1 MDRSELDYSRYVRH
15 EELPSEAQQSP
26 IESPA
31 QAPVPNSAPTP
42 PPGQHSGRM
51 TQQEAREA
59 IAAGDDVAMRSDVA
73 GEGGFVDLVKRLFGG
88 DRVLWVIIIAL
99 MTISVLVVYSSTAKM
114 AYNPRSAIT
123 TAAFLRSQL
132 VLLAICVVA
141 LFVVHRINSIW
152 YRRLTNILW
161 WISVI
166 LTASVYFTNQTTN
179 GAARW
184 INIGGFQFQPSEML
198 KITLIM
204 YLAHQLARRQ
214 DTIREMQI
222 IPTIFFWRWNRP
234 KQKRIWSDGGRY
246 IFAPIV
252 LSCAVILPA
261 HTSSAVLAFALSL
274 AMLFIGRVRGVEIR
288 RLVMWALCGAA
299 FVGLLGL
306 GRSHTAGGRIS
317 TWIEL
322 WTTDRTEV
330 AVEDLSDTER
340 SMIAIYNGGI
350 LGRGAGQSAVRVEM
364 THPESDYAFAFF
376 VEEYGIVIAMIL
388 VALYVW
394 VFFRAI
400 EIFERCPK
408 RFPAML
414 SLGVALLITGQALLH
429 IMVTVNIIPETG
441 QTLPL
446 ISRGGSSLLFTSIG
460 LGMILSVSRQTEEG
474 SHTE

>member
-1 MDRSELDYSRYVRH
+1 MNNQEVDYSRYVRR
-15 EELPSEAQQSP
+15 EDA
-26 IESPA
+26 A
-31 QAPVPNSAPTP
+31 QAEGSAGAGSASHRPS
-42 PPGQHSGRM
+42 QDEVS
-51 TQQEAREA
+51 EA
-59 IAAGDDVAMRSDVA
+59 IAAGDDVAVRGDMLR
-73 GEGGFVDLVKRLFGG
+73 EGGFADLVKRLFGG

-123 TAAFLRSQL
+123 TAEFLRSQL
-132 VLLAICVVA
+132 VLLGICVVA
-141 LFVVHRINSIW
+141 LFVVHRINSTT
-152 YRRLTNILW
+152 YRRLTNLLW
-161 WISVI
+161 WVSII
-166 LTASVYFTNQTTN
+166 LTAAVYFTGATTN

-184 INIGGFQFQPSEML
+184 ISIAGFQFQPSEML

-204 YLAHQLARRQ
+204 YLANQLAKRQ
-214 DTIREMQI
+214 STIRDMQI
-222 IPTIFFWRWNRP
+222 VPSIMFWRWNTP
-234 KQKRIWSDGGRY
+234 KQKRIWRDGGLY

-252 LSCAVILPA
+252 LTCAVILPA

-274 AMLFIGRVRGVEIR
+274 AMLFIGRVRWIEIWR
-288 RLVMWALCGAA
+288 VIQWALVGVA
-299 FVGLLGL
+299 FVALLGL

-322 WTTDRTEV
+322 WTTDRTEIP
-330 AVEDLSDTER
+330 VEDLSDTER

-376 VEEYGIVIAMIL
+376 VEEYGIGIAMIL

-394 VFFRAI
+394 IFFRAI

-408 RFPAML
+408 KFPAML

>member
-1 MDRSELDYSRYVRH
+1 MQLY
-15 EELPSEAQQSP
+15 P
-26 IESPA
+26 I
-31 QAPVPNSAPTP
+31 QLLRF
-42 PPGQHSGRM
+42 Q
-51 TQQEAREA
+51 
-59 IAAGDDVAMRSDVA
+59 
-73 GEGGFVDLVKRLFGG
+73 KR
-88 DRVLWVIIIAL
+88 
-99 MTISVLVVYSSTAKM
+99 
-114 AYNPRSAIT
+114 
-123 TAAFLRSQL
+123 
-132 VLLAICVVA
+132 
-141 LFVVHRINSIW
+141 
-152 YRRLTNILW
+152 
-161 WISVI
+161 WISII
-166 LTASVYFTNQTTN
+166 LTAAVYFTGATTN

-184 INIGGFQFQPSEML
+184 ISIAGFQFQPSEML

-204 YLAHQLARRQ
+204 YLANQLAKRQ
-214 DTIREMQI
+214 STIRDMQI
-222 IPTIFFWRWNRP
+222 VPSVMFWRWNTP
-234 KQKRIWSDGGRY
+234 KQKRIWRDGGLY

-252 LSCAVILPA
+252 LTCAVILPA

-274 AMLFIGRVRGVEIR
+274 AMLFIGRVRWIEIWR
-288 RLVMWALCGAA
+288 VIQWALVGVA
-299 FVGLLGL
+299 FVALLGL

-322 WTTDRTEV
+322 WTTDRTEIP
-330 AVEDLSDTER
+330 VEDLSDTER

-376 VEEYGIVIAMIL
+376 VEEYGIGIAMIL

-408 RFPAML
+408 KFPAML